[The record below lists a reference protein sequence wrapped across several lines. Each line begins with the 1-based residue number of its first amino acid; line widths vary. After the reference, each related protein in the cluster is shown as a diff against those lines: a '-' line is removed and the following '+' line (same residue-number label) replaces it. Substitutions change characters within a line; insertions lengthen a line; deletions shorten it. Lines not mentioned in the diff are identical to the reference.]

1 MIKINLLPY
10 PEEIKKAKA
19 NTELAIFFGSIA
31 ILCLA
36 LFLFQM
42 NKKNI
47 LSALRVKISELTVSI
62 DKLKDVESLQT
73 TIIAERDKTKARLD
87 AINAVTR
94 VRRNPIRH
102 LDEITKII
110 PYGVWLSKFSV
121 NQDNV
126 ATSCK
131 SASYYDISK
140 YYNNIKDSKYFDIDI
155 FPSISE
161 SEKIN
166 EKPVYQF
173 DLSFKAKGLV
183 FEEPSKPPANT
194 EKEKK
199 ESDIK
204 KISDKI
210 NKS

>member
-102 LDEITKII
+102 
-110 PYGVWLSKFSV
+110 
-121 NQDNV
+121 
-126 ATSCK
+126 
-131 SASYYDISK
+131 
-140 YYNNIKDSKYFDIDI
+140 
-155 FPSISE
+155 
-161 SEKIN
+161 
-166 EKPVYQF
+166 
-173 DLSFKAKGLV
+173 
-183 FEEPSKPPANT
+183 
-194 EKEKK
+194 
-199 ESDIK
+199 
-204 KISDKI
+204 
-210 NKS
+210 